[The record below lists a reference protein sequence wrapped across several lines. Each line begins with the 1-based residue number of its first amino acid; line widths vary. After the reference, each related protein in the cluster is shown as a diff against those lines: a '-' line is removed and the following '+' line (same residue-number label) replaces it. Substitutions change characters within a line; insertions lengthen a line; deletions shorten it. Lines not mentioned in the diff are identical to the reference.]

1 MPASKQRSIITPEH
15 FIVAPEILGLPLA
28 APSRRAYAMGIDLL
42 LIALL
47 VKAGGVF
54 LGLAAATLLFR
65 AAAPDPRS
73 GFVKR
78 SVRTGLRVGGA
89 ILLFVAIANLWGA
102 LRDRTQRKAAQEE
115 PAMLTSAGDINL
127 KLSGGQLA
135 ALARPIMTLR
145 NSDDSAEIA
154 QASTKIIETVRNSG
168 AAEEDITELRGGLV
182 AMLGDDADS
191 AHIGAVNAAA
201 RATVGEPAPAVPP
214 DSMLRRY
221 MAATERTDSGA
232 MRAYRDSI
240 KQLLA
245 GAEIARL
252 EQRAHRLDQRADS
265 LADELETARKGRGI
279 RTIIASAADDLGVGF
294 GWSAVYFTAFL
305 ALWRGQTPGK
315 KLAGVRVIRLDG
327 KPLGWWLSFE
337 RFGGYAASFSVGLLG
352 FVQILWDRNRQG
364 LHDKAC
370 ETVVVRD
377 NAQARSRA

>member
-1 MPASKQRSIITPEH
+1 MPAPKQRSIITPEH

-65 AAAPDPRS
+65 AAAPDARS

-89 ILLFVAIANLWGA
+89 ILLFVAIANLWGV
-102 LRDRTQRKAAQEE
+102 LRDRTQRKAPDE
-115 PAMLTSAGDINL
+115 PEMVTPAGDINL
-127 KLSGGQLA
+127 KLSAGQLA

-145 NSDDSAEIA
+145 NSHDSAEIA
-154 QASTKIIETVRNSG
+154 QASTKILEAVRNSG

-191 AHIGAVNAAA
+191 ARIGAVNAAA
-201 RATVGEPAPAVPP
+201 RATIGEPAPAALP
-214 DSMLRRY
+214 DSLLRRY
-221 MAATERTDSGA
+221 MAATERADSGA
-232 MRAYRDSI
+232 LRAYRDSI

-245 GAEIARL
+245 GAEIAKL

-265 LADELETARKGRGI
+265 LDEELETARKGRGI
-279 RTIIASAADDLGVGF
+279 RTILASAADDLGVGF

-305 ALWRGQTPGK
+305 ALWRGRTPGK

-327 KPLGWWLSFE
+327 KPLGWWMSFE

-370 ETVVVRD
+370 ETVVVSGR
-377 NAQARSRA
+377 